1 MKMDVDELYAVRNN
15 FYVGNFQVAIEEG
28 ESTPPLS
35 QQKQIE
41 LDVYVARSR
50 LALGQGEELIS
61 SINQAPMAMEAVK
74 ALAVF
79 ETDPSKREVCL
90 EKVESW
96 LSDEMTRN
104 NPTLRLVAGLMYT
117 NTGKFSEAL
126 SVLKGAGQNQPEHS
140 ALMIQILILMNRIDV
155 AQKELTE
162 LENSN
167 ADDAVITQLA
177 QAWVYSAL
185 GGRKTE
191 EASYIFQE
199 LIDKFDPTVKL
210 LNNLAICKIHM
221 EQYPE
226 AEEMLTTAL
235 EESPGDVDTLVN
247 LVVVSRHLNKPKET
261 VDKWI
266 SQIKKA
272 DPNNAKLKEWEQADA
287 TFEQSVENFQ

>member
-1 MKMDVDELYAVRNN
+1 MDVDELYAVRNN
-15 FYVGNFQVAIEEG
+15 FYVGNFQVAIDEG
-28 ESTPPLS
+28 ESTPALS

-50 LALGQGEELIS
+50 LALGQGKELIS

-79 ETDPSKREVCL
+79 ETNPSKQDVCI

-96 LSDEMTRN
+96 LGDEMTGN
-104 NPTLRLVAGLMYT
+104 NPTLRLIAGLMYT
-117 NTGKFSEAL
+117 KAGKYSEAL
-126 SVLKGAGQNQPEHS
+126 AVLKGAGANQPEHS
-140 ALMIQILILMNRIDV
+140 ALMIHILILMNRIDA
-155 AQKELTE
+155 AQKELAE

-177 QAWVYSAL
+177 QGWVYCSL
-185 GGRKTE
+185 GGGKTE

-210 LNNLAICKIHM
+210 LNNLAVCKVHM

-235 EESPGDVDTLVN
+235 EENPGDVDSLVN
-247 LVVVSRHLNKPKET
+247 LIVVSRHLNK
-261 VDKWI
+261 
-266 SQIKKA
+266 SQEVIDNLMEQLKQK
-272 DPNNAKLKEWEQADA
+272 DPNNLKLKEWLEAEAIFD
-287 TFEQSVENFQ
+287 ENVGNFK

>member
-1 MKMDVDELYAVRNN
+1 MDVDELYAVRNN
-15 FYVGNFQVAIEEG
+15 FYVGNFQVAIDEG

-50 LALGQGEELIS
+50 LALGQGKELIS

-79 ETDPSKREVCL
+79 EINPSKQDVCI

-96 LSDEMTRN
+96 LGDEMTGN
-104 NPTLRLVAGLMYT
+104 NPTLRLIAGLMYT
-117 NTGKFSEAL
+117 KAGKYSEAL
-126 SVLKGAGQNQPEHS
+126 AVLKGAGANQPEHS
-140 ALMIQILILMNRIDV
+140 ALMIHILILMNRIDA
-155 AQKELTE
+155 AQKELAE

-177 QAWVYSAL
+177 QGWVYCSL
-185 GGRKTE
+185 GGGKTE

-210 LNNLAICKIHM
+210 LNNLAVCKVHM

-235 EESPGDVDTLVN
+235 EENPGDVDSLVN
-247 LVVVSRHLNKPKET
+247 LIVVSRHLNK
-261 VDKWI
+261 
-266 SQIKKA
+266 SQEVIDNLMEQLKQK
-272 DPNNAKLKEWEQADA
+272 DPNNLKLKEWLEAEAIFD
-287 TFEQSVENFQ
+287 ENVGNFK

>member
-1 MKMDVDELYAVRNN
+1 MDVDELYAVRNN
-15 FYVGNFQVAIEEG
+15 FYVGNFQVAIDEG

-50 LALGQGEELIS
+50 LALGQGKELIS

-79 ETDPSKREVCL
+79 ETNPSKQDVCI

-96 LSDEMTRN
+96 LGDEMTGN
-104 NPTLRLVAGLMYT
+104 NPTLRLIAVLMYT
-117 NTGKFSEAL
+117 KAGKYSEAL
-126 SVLKGAGQNQPEHS
+126 AVLKGAGANQPEHS
-140 ALMIQILILMNRIDV
+140 ALMIHILILMNRIDA
-155 AQKELTE
+155 AQKELAE

-177 QAWVYSAL
+177 QGWVYCSL
-185 GGRKTE
+185 GGGKTE

-210 LNNLAICKIHM
+210 LNNLAVCKVHM

-235 EESPGDVDTLVN
+235 EENPGDVDSLVN
-247 LVVVSRHLNKPKET
+247 LIVVSRHLNK
-261 VDKWI
+261 
-266 SQIKKA
+266 SQEVIDNLMEQLKQK
-272 DPNNAKLKEWEQADA
+272 DPNNLKLKEWLEAEAIFD
-287 TFEQSVENFQ
+287 ENVGNFK

>member
-1 MKMDVDELYAVRNN
+1 MDVDELYAVRNN
-15 FYVGNFQVAIEEG
+15 FYVGNFQVAIDEG
-28 ESTPPLS
+28 ESTPALS

-50 LALGQGEELIS
+50 LALGQGKELIS

-79 ETDPSKREVCL
+79 EINPSKQDVCI

-96 LSDEMTRN
+96 LGDEMTGN
-104 NPTLRLVAGLMYT
+104 NPTLRLIAGLMYT
-117 NTGKFSEAL
+117 KAGKYSEAL
-126 SVLKGAGQNQPEHS
+126 AVLKGAGANQPEHS
-140 ALMIQILILMNRIDV
+140 ALMIHILILMNRIDA
-155 AQKELTE
+155 AQKELAE

-177 QAWVYSAL
+177 QGWVYCSL
-185 GGRKTE
+185 GGGKTE

-210 LNNLAICKIHM
+210 LNNLAVCKVHM

-235 EESPGDVDTLVN
+235 EENPGDVDSLVN
-247 LVVVSRHLNKPKET
+247 LIVVSRHLNK
-261 VDKWI
+261 
-266 SQIKKA
+266 SQEVIDNLMEQLKQK
-272 DPNNAKLKEWEQADA
+272 DPNNLKLKEWLEAEAIFD
-287 TFEQSVENFQ
+287 ENVGNFK

>member
-1 MKMDVDELYAVRNN
+1 MDVDELYAVRNN
-15 FYVGNFQVAIEEG
+15 FYVGNFQVAIDEG

-50 LALGQGEELIS
+50 LALGQGKELIS

-79 ETDPSKREVCL
+79 ETNPSKSDVCI

-96 LSDEMTRN
+96 LGDEMTAN
-104 NPTLRLVAGLMYT
+104 NPTLRLIAGIMYT
-117 NTGKFSEAL
+117 KLGKYTEAL
-126 SVLKGAGQNQPEHS
+126 GVLKGAGANQPEHS
-140 ALMIQILILMNRIDV
+140 ALIIHILILMNRIDV
-155 AQKELTE
+155 AQRELAE

-177 QAWVYSAL
+177 QGWVYCSL
-185 GGRKTE
+185 GGSKTE

-199 LIDKFDPTVKL
+199 LIDKFDPTVVL
-210 LNNLAICKIHM
+210 LNNLALCKIHM

-226 AEEMLTTAL
+226 AEEMLMTAL
-235 EESPGDVDTLVN
+235 EESPGNVDSIVN
-247 LVVVSRHLNKPKET
+247 LIVVSRHLNRPQET
-261 VDKWI
+261 VDKLMD
-266 SQIKKA
+266 QLKQK
-272 DPNNAKLKEWEQADA
+272 DPNNLKLKEWLEAEKVFDQHL
-287 TFEQSVENFQ
+287 ENFQ

>member
-1 MKMDVDELYAVRNN
+1 MDVDELYAVRNN
-15 FYVGNFQVAIEEG
+15 FYVGNFQVAIDEG

-50 LALGQGEELIS
+50 LALGQGKELIS

-79 ETDPSKREVCL
+79 ETNPSKQDVCI

-96 LSDEMTRN
+96 LGDEMTGN
-104 NPTLRLVAGLMYT
+104 NPTLRLIAGLMYT
-117 NTGKFSEAL
+117 KAGKYSEAL
-126 SVLKGAGQNQPEHS
+126 AVLKGAGANQPEHS
-140 ALMIQILILMNRIDV
+140 ALMIHILILMNRIDA
-155 AQKELTE
+155 AQKELAE

-177 QAWVYSAL
+177 QGWVYCSL
-185 GGRKTE
+185 GGGKTE

-210 LNNLAICKIHM
+210 LNNLAVCNVHM

-235 EESPGDVDTLVN
+235 EENPGDVDSLVN
-247 LVVVSRHLNKPKET
+247 LIVVSRHLNK
-261 VDKWI
+261 
-266 SQIKKA
+266 SQEVIDNLMEQLKQK
-272 DPNNAKLKEWEQADA
+272 DPNNLKLKEWLEAEAIFD
-287 TFEQSVENFQ
+287 ENVGNFK

>member
-1 MKMDVDELYAVRNN
+1 MDVDELYAVRNN
-15 FYVGNFQVAIEEG
+15 FYVGNFQVAIDEG

-50 LALGQGEELIS
+50 LALGQGKELIS

-79 ETDPSKREVCL
+79 ETNPSKQDVCI

-96 LSDEMTRN
+96 LGDEMTGN
-104 NPTLRLVAGLMYT
+104 NPTLRLIAGLMYT
-117 NTGKFSEAL
+117 KAGKYSEAL
-126 SVLKGAGQNQPEHS
+126 AVLKGAGANQPEHS
-140 ALMIQILILMNRIDV
+140 ALMIHILILMNRIDA
-155 AQKELTE
+155 AQKELAE

-177 QAWVYSAL
+177 QGWVYCSL
-185 GGRKTE
+185 GGGKTE

-210 LNNLAICKIHM
+210 LNNLAVCKVHM

-235 EESPGDVDTLVN
+235 EENPGDVDSLVN
-247 LVVVSRHLNKPKET
+247 LIVVSRHLNK
-261 VDKWI
+261 
-266 SQIKKA
+266 SQEVIDNLMEQLKQK
-272 DPNNAKLKEWEQADA
+272 DPNNLM
-287 TFEQSVENFQ
+287 TLL

>member
-1 MKMDVDELYAVRNN
+1 MDVDELYAVRNN
-15 FYVGNFQVAIEEG
+15 FYVGNFQVAIDEG

-50 LALGQGEELIS
+50 LALGQGKELIS

-79 ETDPSKREVCL
+79 EINPSKQDVCI

-96 LSDEMTRN
+96 LGDEMTGN
-104 NPTLRLVAGLMYT
+104 NPTLRLIAGLMYT
-117 NTGKFSEAL
+117 KAGKYSEAL
-126 SVLKGAGQNQPEHS
+126 AVLKGAGANQPEHS
-140 ALMIQILILMNRIDV
+140 ALMIHILILMNRIDA
-155 AQKELTE
+155 AQKELAE

-177 QAWVYSAL
+177 QGWVYCSL
-185 GGRKTE
+185 GGGKTE

-210 LNNLAICKIHM
+210 LNNLAVCKVHM

-235 EESPGDVDTLVN
+235 EENPGDVDSLVN
-247 LVVVSRHLNKPKET
+247 LIVVSRHLNK
-261 VDKWI
+261 
-266 SQIKKA
+266 SQEVI
-272 DPNNAKLKEWEQADA
+272 DNLMEQIDF
-287 TFEQSVENFQ
+287 TFPTSIHFRDMNDYCTFLPLLTMVM

>member
-1 MKMDVDELYAVRNN
+1 MDVDELYAVRNN
-15 FYVGNFQVAIEEG
+15 FYVGNFQFAIDEG

-50 LALGQGEELIS
+50 LALGQGKELIS

-79 ETDPSKREVCL
+79 ETNPSKQDVCI

-96 LSDEMTRN
+96 LGDEMTGN
-104 NPTLRLVAGLMYT
+104 NPTLRLIAGLMYT
-117 NTGKFSEAL
+117 KAGKYSEAL
-126 SVLKGAGQNQPEHS
+126 AVLKGAGANQPEHS
-140 ALMIQILILMNRIDV
+140 ALMIHILILMNRIDA
-155 AQKELTE
+155 AQKELAE

-177 QAWVYSAL
+177 QGWVYCSL
-185 GGRKTE
+185 GGGKTE

-210 LNNLAICKIHM
+210 LNNLAVCKVHM

-235 EESPGDVDTLVN
+235 EENPGDVDSLVN
-247 LVVVSRHLNKPKET
+247 LIVVSRHLNK
-261 VDKWI
+261 
-266 SQIKKA
+266 SQEVIDNLMEQLKQK
-272 DPNNAKLKEWEQADA
+272 DPNNLKLKEWLEAEAIFD
-287 TFEQSVENFQ
+287 ENVGNFK

>member
-1 MKMDVDELYAVRNN
+1 MDVDELYAVRNN
-15 FYVGNFQVAIEEG
+15 FYVGNFQVAIDEG

-50 LALGQGEELIS
+50 LALGQGKELIS

-79 ETDPSKREVCL
+79 ETNPSKQDVCI

-96 LSDEMTRN
+96 LGGEMTGN
-104 NPTLRLVAGLMYT
+104 NPTLRLIAGLMYT
-117 NTGKFSEAL
+117 KAGKYSEAL
-126 SVLKGAGQNQPEHS
+126 AVLKGAGANQPEHS
-140 ALMIQILILMNRIDV
+140 ALMIHILILMNRIDA
-155 AQKELTE
+155 AQKELAE

-177 QAWVYSAL
+177 QGWVYCSL
-185 GGRKTE
+185 GGGKTE

-210 LNNLAICKIHM
+210 LNNLAVCKVHM

-235 EESPGDVDTLVN
+235 EENPGDVDSLVN
-247 LVVVSRHLNKPKET
+247 LIVVSRHLNK
-261 VDKWI
+261 
-266 SQIKKA
+266 SQEVIDNLMEQLKQK
-272 DPNNAKLKEWEQADA
+272 DPNNLKLKEWLEAEAIFD
-287 TFEQSVENFQ
+287 ENVGNFK

>member
-1 MKMDVDELYAVRNN
+1 MDVDELYAVRNN
-15 FYVGNFQVAIEEG
+15 FYVGNFQVAIDEG

-50 LALGQGEELIS
+50 LALGQGKELIS

-79 ETDPSKREVCL
+79 ETNPSKQDVCI

-96 LSDEMTRN
+96 LGDEMTGN
-104 NPTLRLVAGLMYT
+104 NPTLRLIAGLMYT
-117 NTGKFSEAL
+117 KAGKYSEAL
-126 SVLKGAGQNQPEHS
+126 AVLKGAGANQPEHS
-140 ALMIQILILMNRIDV
+140 ALMIHILILMNRIDA
-155 AQKELTE
+155 AQKELAE

-177 QAWVYSAL
+177 QGWVYCSL
-185 GGRKTE
+185 GGGKTE

-210 LNNLAICKIHM
+210 LNNLGNKPQFDLNQAVDKELKEIIMKKL
-221 EQYPE
+221 
-226 AEEMLTTAL
+226 EEMNTTTPEYQKL
-235 EESPGDVDTLVN
+235 LN
-247 LVVVSRHLNKPKET
+247 LSLDNPEKYLYNKF
-261 VDKWI
+261 
-266 SQIKKA
+266 S
-272 DPNNAKLKEWEQADA
+272 L
-287 TFEQSVENFQ
+287 

>member
-1 MKMDVDELYAVRNN
+1 MDVDELYAVRNN
-15 FYVGNFQVAIEEG
+15 FYVGNFQVAIDEG
-28 ESTPPLS
+28 ESTPALS

-50 LALGQGEELIS
+50 LALGQGKELIS

-79 ETDPSKREVCL
+79 EINPSKQDVCI

-96 LSDEMTRN
+96 LGDEMTGN
-104 NPTLRLVAGLMYT
+104 NPTLRLIAGLMYT
-117 NTGKFSEAL
+117 KAGKYSEAL
-126 SVLKGAGQNQPEHS
+126 AVLKGAGANQPEHS
-140 ALMIQILILMNRIDV
+140 ALMIHILILMNRIDA
-155 AQKELTE
+155 AQKELAE
-162 LENSN
+162 LENSD

-177 QAWVYSAL
+177 QGWVYCSL
-185 GGRKTE
+185 GGGKTE

-210 LNNLAICKIHM
+210 LNNLAVCKVHM

-235 EESPGDVDTLVN
+235 EENPGDVDSLVN
-247 LVVVSRHLNKPKET
+247 LIVVSRHLNKSQE
-261 VDKWI
+261 VIDNLME
-266 SQIKKA
+266 QIKQK
-272 DPNNAKLKEWEQADA
+272 DPNNLKLKEWLEAEAIFD
-287 TFEQSVENFQ
+287 ENVGNFK

>member
-1 MKMDVDELYAVRNN
+1 MDVDELYAVRNN
-15 FYVGNFQVAIEEG
+15 FYVGNFQVAIDEG
-28 ESTPPLS
+28 ESTPALS

-50 LALGQGEELIS
+50 LALGQGKELIS

-79 ETDPSKREVCL
+79 ETNPSKQDVCI

-96 LSDEMTRN
+96 LGDEMTGN
-104 NPTLRLVAGLMYT
+104 NPTLRLIAGLMYT
-117 NTGKFSEAL
+117 KAGKYSEAL
-126 SVLKGAGQNQPEHS
+126 AVLKGAGANQPEHS
-140 ALMIQILILMNRIDV
+140 ALMIHILILMNRIDA
-155 AQKELTE
+155 AQKELAE

-177 QAWVYSAL
+177 QGWVYCSL
-185 GGRKTE
+185 GGGKTE

-210 LNNLAICKIHM
+210 LNNLAVCKVHM

-235 EESPGDVDTLVN
+235 EENPGDVDSLVN
-247 LVVVSRHLNKPKET
+247 LIVVSRHLNKSQE
-261 VDKWI
+261 VIDNLME
-266 SQIKKA
+266 QIKQK
-272 DPNNAKLKEWEQADA
+272 DPNNLKLKEWLEAEAIFD
-287 TFEQSVENFQ
+287 ENVGNFK

>member
-1 MKMDVDELYAVRNN
+1 MDVDELYAVRNN
-15 FYVGNFQVAIEEG
+15 FYVGNFQVAIDEG

-50 LALGQGEELIS
+50 LALGQGKELIS

-79 ETDPSKREVCL
+79 ETNPSKQDVCI

-96 LSDEMTRN
+96 LGDEMTGN
-104 NPTLRLVAGLMYT
+104 NPTLRLIAGLMYT
-117 NTGKFSEAL
+117 KAGKYSEAL
-126 SVLKGAGQNQPEHS
+126 AVLKGAGANQPEHS
-140 ALMIQILILMNRIDV
+140 ALMIHVLILMNRIDA
-155 AQKELTE
+155 AQKELAE

-177 QAWVYSAL
+177 QGWVYCSL
-185 GGRKTE
+185 GGGKTE

-210 LNNLAICKIHM
+210 LNNLAVCKVHM

-235 EESPGDVDTLVN
+235 EENPGDVDSLVN
-247 LVVVSRHLNKPKET
+247 LIVVSRHLNK
-261 VDKWI
+261 
-266 SQIKKA
+266 SQEVIDNLMEQLKQK
-272 DPNNAKLKEWEQADA
+272 DPNNLKLKEWLEAEAIFD
-287 TFEQSVENFQ
+287 ENVGNFK

>member
-1 MKMDVDELYAVRNN
+1 MDVDELYAVRNN
-15 FYVGNFQVAIEEG
+15 FYVGNFQVAIDEG

-50 LALGQGEELIS
+50 LALGQGKELIS

-79 ETDPSKREVCL
+79 EINPSKQDVCI

-96 LSDEMTRN
+96 LGDEMTGN
-104 NPTLRLVAGLMYT
+104 NPTLRLIAGLMYT
-117 NTGKFSEAL
+117 KAGKYSEAL
-126 SVLKGAGQNQPEHS
+126 AVLKGAGANQPEHS
-140 ALMIQILILMNRIDV
+140 ALMIHILILMNRIDA
-155 AQKELTE
+155 AQKELAE

-177 QAWVYSAL
+177 QGWVYCSL
-185 GGRKTE
+185 GGGKTE

-210 LNNLAICKIHM
+210 LNNLAVCKVHM

-235 EESPGDVDTLVN
+235 EENPGDVDSLVN
-247 LVVVSRHLNKPKET
+247 LIVVSRHLNKSQEVIDNLMEQLRQKE
-261 VDKWI
+261 DKTH
-266 SQIKKA
+266 
-272 DPNNAKLKEWEQADA
+272 L
-287 TFEQSVENFQ
+287 

>member
-1 MKMDVDELYAVRNN
+1 MDVDELYAVRNN
-15 FYVGNFQVAIEEG
+15 FYVGNFQVAIDEG
-28 ESTPPLS
+28 ESTPALS

-50 LALGQGEELIS
+50 LALGQGKELIS

-79 ETDPSKREVCL
+79 EINPSKQDVCI

-96 LSDEMTRN
+96 LGDEMTGN
-104 NPTLRLVAGLMYT
+104 NPTLRLIAGLMYT
-117 NTGKFSEAL
+117 KAGKYSEAL
-126 SVLKGAGQNQPEHS
+126 AVLKGAGANQPEHS
-140 ALMIQILILMNRIDV
+140 ALMIHILILMNRIDA
-155 AQKELTE
+155 AQKELAE

-177 QAWVYSAL
+177 QGWVYCSL
-185 GGRKTE
+185 GGGKTE

-210 LNNLAICKIHM
+210 LNNLAVCKVHM

-235 EESPGDVDTLVN
+235 EENPGDVDSLVN
-247 LVVVSRHLNKPKET
+247 LIVVSRHLNK
-261 VDKWI
+261 
-266 SQIKKA
+266 SQEVI
-272 DPNNAKLKEWEQADA
+272 DNLMEQLKQKR
-287 TFEQSVENFQ
+287 SK

>member
-1 MKMDVDELYAVRNN
+1 MDVDELYAVRNN
-15 FYVGNFQVAIEEG
+15 FYVGNFQVAIDEG

-50 LALGQGEELIS
+50 LALGQGKELIS

-79 ETDPSKREVCL
+79 ETNPSKQDVCI

-96 LSDEMTRN
+96 LGDEMTGN
-104 NPTLRLVAGLMYT
+104 NPTLRLIAGLMYT
-117 NTGKFSEAL
+117 KAGKYSEAL
-126 SVLKGAGQNQPEHS
+126 AVLKGAGANQPEHS
-140 ALMIQILILMNRIDV
+140 ALMIHILILMNRIDA
-155 AQKELTE
+155 AQKELAE

-177 QAWVYSAL
+177 QGWVYCSL
-185 GGRKTE
+185 GGGKTE

-210 LNNLAICKIHM
+210 LNNLAVCKVHM

-235 EESPGDVDTLVN
+235 EENPGDVDSLVN
-247 LVVVSRHLNKPKET
+247 LIVVSRHLNKSQE
-261 VDKWI
+261 VIDNLME
-266 SQIKKA
+266 QIKQK
-272 DPNNAKLKEWEQADA
+272 DPNNLKLKEWLEAENIFDQHL
-287 TFEQSVENFQ
+287 ENFE

>member
-1 MKMDVDELYAVRNN
+1 MDVDELYAVRNN
-15 FYVGNFQVAIEEG
+15 FYVGNFQVAIDEG

-50 LALGQGEELIS
+50 LALGQGKELIS

-79 ETDPSKREVCL
+79 ETNPSKSDVCI

-96 LSDEMTRN
+96 LGDDMTAN
-104 NPTLRLVAGLMYT
+104 NPTLRLIAGIMYT
-117 NTGKFSEAL
+117 KLGKYTEAL
-126 SVLKGAGQNQPEHS
+126 GVLKGAGANQPEHS
-140 ALMIQILILMNRIDV
+140 ALIIHILILMNRIDV
-155 AQKELTE
+155 AQRELAE

-177 QAWVYSAL
+177 QGWVYCSL
-185 GGRKTE
+185 GGSKTE

-199 LIDKFDPTVKL
+199 LIDKFDPTVVL
-210 LNNLAICKIHM
+210 LNNLALCKIHM

-226 AEEMLTTAL
+226 AEEMLMTAL
-235 EESPGDVDTLVN
+235 EESPGNVDSIVN
-247 LVVVSRHLNKPKET
+247 LIVVSRHLNRPQET
-261 VDKWI
+261 VDKLMD
-266 SQIKKA
+266 QLKQK
-272 DPNNAKLKEWEQADA
+272 DPNNLKLKEWLEAEKVFDQHL
-287 TFEQSVENFQ
+287 ENFQ

>member
-1 MKMDVDELYAVRNN
+1 MDVDELYAVRNN
-15 FYVGNFQVAIEEG
+15 FYVGNFQVAIDEG

-50 LALGQGEELIS
+50 LALGQGKELIS

-79 ETDPSKREVCL
+79 ETNPSKQDVCI

-96 LSDEMTRN
+96 LGDEMTGN
-104 NPTLRLVAGLMYT
+104 NPTLRLIAGLMYT
-117 NTGKFSEAL
+117 KAGKYSEAL
-126 SVLKGAGQNQPEHS
+126 AVLKGAGANQPEHS
-140 ALMIQILILMNRIDV
+140 ALMIHILILMNRIDA
-155 AQKELTE
+155 AQKELAE

-177 QAWVYSAL
+177 QGWVYCSL
-185 GGRKTE
+185 GGGKTE

-210 LNNLAICKIHM
+210 LNNLAVCKVHM

-235 EESPGDVDTLVN
+235 EENPGDVDSLVN
-247 LVVVSRHLNKPKET
+247 LIVVSRHLNKSQE
-261 VDKWI
+261 VIDNLME
-266 SQIKKA
+266 QIKQK
-272 DPNNAKLKEWEQADA
+272 DPNNLKLKEWLEAEAIFD
-287 TFEQSVENFQ
+287 ENVGNFK

>member
-1 MKMDVDELYAVRNN
+1 MDVDELYAVRNN

-50 LALGQGEELIS
+50 LALGQGKELIS

-79 ETDPSKREVCL
+79 ETNPSKQDVCI

-96 LSDEMTRN
+96 LGDEMTGN
-104 NPTLRLVAGLMYT
+104 NPTLRLIAGLMYT
-117 NTGKFSEAL
+117 KAGKYSEAL
-126 SVLKGAGQNQPEHS
+126 AVLKGAGANQPEHS
-140 ALMIQILILMNRIDV
+140 ALMIHILILMNRIDA
-155 AQKELTE
+155 AQKELAE

-177 QAWVYSAL
+177 QGWVYCSL
-185 GGRKTE
+185 GGGKTE

-210 LNNLAICKIHM
+210 LNNLAVCKVHM

-235 EESPGDVDTLVN
+235 EENPGDVDSLVN
-247 LVVVSRHLNKPKET
+247 LIVVSRHLNK
-261 VDKWI
+261 
-266 SQIKKA
+266 SQEVIDNLMEQLKQK
-272 DPNNAKLKEWEQADA
+272 DPNNLKLKEWLEAEAIFD
-287 TFEQSVENFQ
+287 ENVGNFK

>member
-1 MKMDVDELYAVRNN
+1 MDVDELYAVRNN
-15 FYVGNFQVAIEEG
+15 FYVGNFQVAIDEG

-50 LALGQGEELIS
+50 LALGQGKELIS

-79 ETDPSKREVCL
+79 ETNPSKQDVCI

-96 LSDEMTRN
+96 LGDEMTGN
-104 NPTLRLVAGLMYT
+104 NPTLRLIAGLMYT
-117 NTGKFSEAL
+117 KAGKYSEAL
-126 SVLKGAGQNQPEHS
+126 AVLKGAGANQPEHS
-140 ALMIQILILMNRIDV
+140 ALMIHILILMNRIDA
-155 AQKELTE
+155 AQKELAE

-177 QAWVYSAL
+177 QGWVYCSL
-185 GGRKTE
+185 GGGKTE

-210 LNNLAICKIHM
+210 LNNLAVCKVHM

-235 EESPGDVDTLVN
+235 EENPGDVDSLVN
-247 LVVVSRHLNKPKET
+247 LIVVSRHLNK
-261 VDKWI
+261 
-266 SQIKKA
+266 SQEVIDNLMEQLKQK
-272 DPNNAKLKEWEQADA
+272 DPNNLKLKEWLEAEAIFD
-287 TFEQSVENFQ
+287 ENVGNFK

>member
-1 MKMDVDELYAVRNN
+1 MDVDELYAVRNN
-15 FYVGNFQVAIEEG
+15 FYVGNFQVAIDEG

-50 LALGQGEELIS
+50 LALGQGKELIS

-79 ETDPSKREVCL
+79 EINPSKQDVCI

-96 LSDEMTRN
+96 LGDEMTGN
-104 NPTLRLVAGLMYT
+104 NPTLRLIAGLMYT
-117 NTGKFSEAL
+117 KAGKYSEAL
-126 SVLKGAGQNQPEHS
+126 AVLKGAGANQPEHS
-140 ALMIQILILMNRIDV
+140 ALMIHILILMNRIDA
-155 AQKELTE
+155 AQKELAE

-177 QAWVYSAL
+177 QGWVYCSL
-185 GGRKTE
+185 GGGKTE

-210 LNNLAICKIHM
+210 LNNLAVCKVHM

-235 EESPGDVDTLVN
+235 EENPGDVDSLVN
-247 LVVVSRHLNKPKET
+247 LIVVSRHLNKSQE
-261 VDKWI
+261 VIDNLME
-266 SQIKKA
+266 QIKQK
-272 DPNNAKLKEWEQADA
+272 DPNNLKLKEWLEAEAIFD
-287 TFEQSVENFQ
+287 ENVGNFK